1 MQTKTTGI
9 ILHTTRFNDSASI
22 ATVYTRQLGRVS
34 YLVYGVNKKKSV
46 CRNALL
52 QPLSIVEL
60 DVTHIHRKDMQQI
73 REIRM
78 GHQFTGIPFHLVKNS
93 VALFLSEV
101 LFKTLRNSVPDDN
114 LYLFIENSILQL
126 DYIEKGIQN
135 FHLVFLLKLTRFLGF
150 EPNVE
155 KGGNYFDLLNGVFHK
170 EKPLHIHILSPEV
183 TLQFSALLE
192 TDYQTLEKLI
202 LTREQRS
209 DLLKSLIEYY
219 RLHLPEFHN
228 IHSLSVLQ
236 SLFD

>member
-1 MQTKTTGI
+1 
-9 ILHTTRFNDSASI
+9 
-22 ATVYTRQLGRVS
+22 
-34 YLVYGVNKKKSV
+34 
-46 CRNALL
+46 
-52 QPLSIVEL
+52 
-60 DVTHIHRKDMQQI
+60 
-73 REIRM
+73 
-78 GHQFTGIPFHLVKNS
+78 

>member
-78 GHQFTGIPFHLVKNS
+78 GHQFTGIPFHPVKNS